1 MLTRVLLTFSLFL
14 ISIGIAQPQSPTL
27 TCTDTAVNPAVRA
40 EGIAELLGDI
50 LITCTGGSPGTAM
63 KLNLA
68 VFLNVAVTNRVSA
81 AGATDVSLTVDS
93 GSGPAPAGVPA
104 VMQGSNGVSFNGISV
119 TIPASQKVSFRISN
133 LRGNVTQI
141 GYGFQQ
147 SVQAAL
153 TLTGLPLVS
162 SLNPV
167 SVGIP
172 APGLLASYSSS
183 GIRCTGSAL
192 PSSISFSSL
201 YTFGTRFAS
210 TRVTEGFPSAFEAKM
225 PTGDSGIRILARYSG
240 FPAGSRLFVPTVVAG
255 SDALQPT
262 AAGDLGGTPSAG
274 AYAPG
279 PGGSLLLSFVNG
291 TDANGAGGTVAYT
304 PGAPGSG
311 PGAFDAVTEVRLTS
325 GSGVAIYEVV
335 DANPSVRESAQFP
348 TFIGLPPI
356 TDGST
361 PVASEQVSFAPVS
374 TSFTATTLDPVPR
387 FLGNA
392 PSSDCPSLGDC
403 NATFFPSLSVFASQ
417 PLQFTA
423 IAASAPQTKT
433 VQVNNKGGGA
443 LSWTAS
449 ALNTNAAAWLT
460 ISPGSGV
467 NGGTVLVTVS
477 PQKVGPGVYN
487 ATLLIDGGPQAGSQ
501 TLPITFT
508 VTAFPP
514 PGPLPPTPPA
524 PPVPL
529 PSSIVLQSV
538 GNAARPDSTAV
549 SPGSLAIVK
558 GSHLKGAKVSV
569 TFDGIPAT
577 MLSGDDTG
585 ITVQLPPTLTPGLMS
600 QLQVTVDGDKSAPL
614 GVPISDLAPAIFPNG
629 VLNEDNSV
637 NGPSNAATVGTP
649 LQIYSTGL
657 IPAVLVPVMVKLH
670 DRQLPPIFAGPAPGV
685 GVNQVNVVIPG
696 DLPAMTTQLSV
707 CGYGMMNPSQPIC
720 SQPVDVTLQ
729 QPQE

>member
-1 MLTRVLLTFSLFL
+1 
-14 ISIGIAQPQSPTL
+14 
-27 TCTDTAVNPAVRA
+27 
-40 EGIAELLGDI
+40 
-50 LITCTGGSPGTAM
+50 
-63 KLNLA
+63 
-68 VFLNVAVTNRVSA
+68 
-81 AGATDVSLTVDS
+81 
-93 GSGPAPAGVPA
+93 
-104 VMQGSNGVSFNGISV
+104 
-119 TIPASQKVSFRISN
+119 
-133 LRGNVTQI
+133 
-141 GYGFQQ
+141 
-147 SVQAAL
+147 
-153 TLTGLPLVS
+153 
-162 SLNPV
+162 
-167 SVGIP
+167 
-172 APGLLASYSSS
+172 
-183 GIRCTGSAL
+183 
-192 PSSISFSSL
+192 
-201 YTFGTRFAS
+201 
-210 TRVTEGFPSAFEAKM
+210 
-225 PTGDSGIRILARYSG
+225 
-240 FPAGSRLFVPTVVAG
+240 
-255 SDALQPT
+255 
-262 AAGDLGGTPSAG
+262 
-274 AYAPG
+274 
-279 PGGSLLLSFVNG
+279 
-291 TDANGAGGTVAYT
+291 
-304 PGAPGSG
+304 
-311 PGAFDAVTEVRLTS
+311 
-325 GSGVAIYEVV
+325 
-335 DANPSVRESAQFP
+335 
-348 TFIGLPPI
+348 
-356 TDGST
+356 
-361 PVASEQVSFAPVS
+361 
-374 TSFTATTLDPVPR
+374 
-387 FLGNA
+387 
-392 PSSDCPSLGDC
+392 
-403 NATFFPSLSVFASQ
+403 
-417 PLQFTA
+417 
-423 IAASAPQTKT
+423 

-569 TFDGIPAT
+569 TFDGIPAI